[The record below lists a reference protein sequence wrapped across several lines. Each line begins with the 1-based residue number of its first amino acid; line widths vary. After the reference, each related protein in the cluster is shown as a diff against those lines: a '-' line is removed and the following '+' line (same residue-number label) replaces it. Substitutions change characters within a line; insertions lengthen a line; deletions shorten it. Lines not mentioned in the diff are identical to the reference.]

1 MCWTILHKLSV
12 LYAICFL
19 FCFFNLYLVTYCFFR
34 PNSKHLKIDMNLQMH
49 SENED

>member
-1 MCWTILHKLSV
+1 MCWTMLYKLSV

-19 FCFFNLYLVTYCFFR
+19 FCFFNLYLINNR
-34 PNSKHLKIDMNLQMH
+34 INNSKHLKIDKNLQMH